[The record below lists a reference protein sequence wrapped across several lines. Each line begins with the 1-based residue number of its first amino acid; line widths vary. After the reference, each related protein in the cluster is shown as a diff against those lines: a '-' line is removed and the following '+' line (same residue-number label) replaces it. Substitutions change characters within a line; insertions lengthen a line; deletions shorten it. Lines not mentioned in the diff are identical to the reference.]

1 MKKIIPI
8 LCASVLT
15 VPAFAE
21 ETKAVE
27 KAPAAAP
34 MAEETLVAPAK
45 EKAGAADKKV
55 EAVVETKKEQKLETK
70 SESDPEIKF
79 PRGMQLGLG
88 VSVTSGINGFVGYA
102 NKKFD
107 SFWWKRLGVRFDF
120 ATTAPIESTINGTIN
135 TAVDDNQ
142 DVGDSVAIKSVDVTA
157 HHMGLL
163 VDFYPFGDTWFLG
176 GWRLTGGYMMGKFGI
191 GADLS
196 GTINDAPSDPVSF
209 EMNGSDYH
217 YLGNAITGR
226 ATGTWKYS
234 GPYMGTGFDLGL
246 LWGVKIYMDA
256 GAVYTNKTAVMG
268 LNVPLNGLLEVSTDG
283 GATWNPVEGTPFE
296 TQFNIDK
303 QEALRDANDDLN
315 KYEFFPMVKL
325 GLMYRF

>member
-1 MKKIIPI
+1 MKKTIPI
-8 LCASVLT
+8 LCATVLT

-21 ETKAVE
+21 EAKTVE
-27 KAPAAAP
+27 NTIAATP
-34 MAEETLVAPAK
+34 MVEENLTTPVATPVK
-45 EKAGAADKKV
+45 I
-55 EAVVETKKEQKLETK
+55 EQKVETK
-70 SESDPEIKF
+70 SEVNPEIKF
-79 PRGMQLGLG
+79 PRGVQLGLG

-135 TAVDDNQ
+135 SAVDDGE
-142 DVGDSVAIKSVDVTA
+142 DVGDGMSVKSVDVSA
-157 HHMGLL
+157 HHIGLL

-176 GWRLTGGYMMGKFGI
+176 GWRLTGGYMMGKFGV

-196 GTINDAPSDPVSF
+196 GTLTSSPSEPISF
-209 EMNGSDYH
+209 ELNGADYH

-234 GPYMGTGFDLGL
+234 GPYMGTGFDIGL
-246 LWGVKIYMDA
+246 LWGVKIFMDL

-268 LNVPLNGLLEVSTDG
+268 LNVPLNSLLEVSTDNG
-283 GATWNPVEGTPFE
+283 VTWDPVSTDPLLVA
-296 TQFNIDK
+296 QFNADK
-303 QEALRDANDDLN
+303 DAALRDANDDLGDYN
-315 KYEFFPMVKL
+315 FFPMVKL
-325 GLMYRF
+325 GFMYRF

>member
-8 LCASVLT
+8 LCVSVLAL
-15 VPAFAE
+15 PAFAE
-21 ETKAVE
+21 ETKAIE
-27 KAPAAAP
+27 KVSAAAP
-34 MAEETLVAPAK
+34 MVEEKLVEPAK
-45 EKAGAADKKV
+45 EVTTNKKV
-55 EAVVETKKEQKLETK
+55 ETVVEAKKEQKLETK
-70 SESDPEIKF
+70 SESNSEIKF

-102 NKKFD
+102 NKNFD
-107 SFWWKRLGVRFDF
+107 SFWWKRLGVRLDF
-120 ATTAPIESTINGTIN
+120 ATTAPIESAINGTIN

-142 DVGDSVAIKSVDVTA
+142 DVGDNIAIKSVDVTA
-157 HHMGLL
+157 HHIGLL

-196 GTINDAPSDPVSF
+196 STINDAPSDPVSF

-268 LNVPLNGLLEVSTDG
+268 LNVPLNNLLEVSTDG
-283 GATWNPVEGTPFE
+283 GATWDHVEGTPFE
-296 TQFNIDK
+296 AQFNIDK
-303 QEALRDANDDLN
+303 QEALRDANDDLS
-315 KYEFFPMVKL
+315 KYEFFPMLKL
-325 GLMYRF
+325 GFMYRF